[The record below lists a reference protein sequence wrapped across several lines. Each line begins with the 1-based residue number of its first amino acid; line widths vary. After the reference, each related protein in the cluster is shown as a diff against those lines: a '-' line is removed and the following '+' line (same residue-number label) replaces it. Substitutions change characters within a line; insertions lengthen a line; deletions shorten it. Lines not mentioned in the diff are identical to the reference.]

1 MYDEIKARTNRLIGD
16 LVELYDQIADQESQ
30 DEMMLINLAI
40 EEDKYNGY

>member
-1 MYDEIKARTNRLIGD
+1 MYDEIKARTNRLIEE
-16 LVELYDQIADQESQ
+16 LAELYDQIADQESQ

>member
-1 MYDEIKARTNRLIGD
+1 MYDEIKARTNRLIED
-16 LVELYDQIADQESQ
+16 LAELYDQIADQESQ

>member
-1 MYDEIKARTNRLIGD
+1 MYDEIKARTNRLIED

-30 DEMMLINLAI
+30 DDMMLINLAI